1 MSAVKLPEIAPL
13 TPKAQSAFYIYHLNF
28 LDNIP
33 LLLAGAEIIVFILL
47 VDVYQTMEFQS
58 ERVNKGLV

>member
-13 TPKAQSAFYIYHLNF
+13 TPKTQSVFYVYHLNF

-33 LLLAGAEIIVFILL
+33 LLLGGGRNDCLYFVSGCVSDHEVPIC
-47 VDVYQTMEFQS
+47 
-58 ERVNKGLV
+58 KGK